1 MGRQESFKVFRKR
14 EKSIGKII
22 LLKYFQ
28 EAMEYVNPYYETGLR
43 EGFLVLEKVWEFS
56 NSNFLIRTLLG
67 KTSVL
72 VK

>member
-1 MGRQESFKVFRKR
+1 
-14 EKSIGKII
+14 
-22 LLKYFQ
+22 
-28 EAMEYVNPYYETGLR
+28 MEYVNPYYETGLT

-67 KTSVL
+67 KTSIL

>member
-1 MGRQESFKVFRKR
+1 MGRQGSFKVFRKR

-22 LLKYFQ
+22 LLRYFQ
-28 EAMEYVNPYYETGLR
+28 ETMEYVNPYYETGLT
-43 EGFLVLEKVWEFS
+43 EGLLVLEKVWEFS

-67 KTSVL
+67 KTSIL